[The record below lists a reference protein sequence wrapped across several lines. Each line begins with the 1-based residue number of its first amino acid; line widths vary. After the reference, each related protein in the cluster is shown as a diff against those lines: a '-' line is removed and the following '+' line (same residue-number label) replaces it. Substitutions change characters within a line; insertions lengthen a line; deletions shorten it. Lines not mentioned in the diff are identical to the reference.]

1 MFKIIKMDMD
11 TIKIEVV
18 AKPIAKRFW
27 DRLNK
32 AEREHSKDNEI
43 INKPGKRIDDLAT
56 ILDTDLM
63 KEKAKI
69 YADFHR
75 LPKWLQIYIGNTHN
89 SDFE

>member
-11 TIKIEVV
+11 TIKIEVI
-18 AKPIAKRFW
+18 AKPIAKHFW

-32 AEREHSKDNEI
+32 AEKEYSKDYEL
-43 INKPGKRIDDLAT
+43 INKPCKSIDDLVA

-63 KEKAKI
+63 KEKARI
-69 YADFHR
+69 YADFNR
-75 LPKWLQIYIGNTHN
+75 LPKWLQIYIGNTYN